1 LVEFP
6 SELIQE
12 RAQVRFGKMNNQ
24 SERAIRMGLAVSVL
38 TAWLMMITFAQAAG
52 KAMTD
57 RAWDDCS
64 SNVPDQ
70 MITGCT
76 MVLEGGIKES
86 TGNRAVAFYNRGL
99 AYLDKDDYDRAIA
112 DLSEA
117 IRLKRD
123 YAEAF
128 NNRGIAYIRKG
139 EYDRA
144 IADLNEAIR
153 LKPDHAKAFL
163 NRGGAYFGKDDYDR
177 AIADLSEAIRL
188 KPDYAKAFQSRSE
201 IFSAK
206 GDTDHWQE
214 DWAKAVELELPR

>member
-1 LVEFP
+1 
-6 SELIQE
+6 
-12 RAQVRFGKMNNQ
+12 
-24 SERAIRMGLAVSVL
+24 MGSAATAVAV
-38 TAWLMMITFAQAAG
+38 WLMLATFAQAA
-52 KAMTD
+52 TD
-57 RAWDDCS
+57 KAWDDCG
-64 SNVPDQ
+64 SNVPDR

-76 MVLEGGIKES
+76 MVLEGGIEES
-86 TGNRAVAFYNRGL
+86 TGNRAIAHYNRGL
-99 AYLDKDDYDRAIA
+99 AYLDKDEYDRAIA

-177 AIADLSEAIRL
+177 AIADLNEAIRL
-188 KPDYAKAFQSRSE
+188 RPDYAKAFMSRSE
-201 IFSAK
+201 IFFAK
-206 GDTDHWQE
+206 GDIDHWQ
-214 DWAKAVELELPR
+214 DDRAKATELGSH

>member
-1 LVEFP
+1 
-6 SELIQE
+6 
-12 RAQVRFGKMNNQ
+12 
-24 SERAIRMGLAVSVL
+24 MGMAVTVL
-38 TAWLMMITFAQAAG
+38 TVWLMMATFAQAAID
-52 KAMTD
+52 K
-57 RAWDDCS
+57 AWDDCS
-64 SNVPDQ
+64 SDVPDQ

-128 NNRGIAYIRKG
+128 NDRGIAYIRKG
-139 EYDRA
+139 E
-144 IADLNEAIR
+144 
-153 LKPDHAKAFL
+153 
-163 NRGGAYFGKDDYDR
+163 YDR